1 MALNTTKTS
10 PPRQWLVRHDRACT
24 LEAVSIEMGITM
36 ERVRQIEKAALEKIK
51 ATLDRRGLT
60 FDLIMPDLFEKS
72 DQLD

>member
-10 PPRQWLVRHDRACT
+10 QPRQWLVRHDRACT
-24 LEAVSIEMGITM
+24 LEAVSLEMGITM
-36 ERVRQIEKAALEKIK
+36 ERVRQIEKSALEKIK

-60 FDLIMPDLFEKS
+60 FDLIMPDLFERS